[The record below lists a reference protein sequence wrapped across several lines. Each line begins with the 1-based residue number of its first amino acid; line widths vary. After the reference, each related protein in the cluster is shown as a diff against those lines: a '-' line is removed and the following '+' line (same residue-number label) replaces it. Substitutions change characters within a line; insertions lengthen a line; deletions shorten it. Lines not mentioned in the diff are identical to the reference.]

1 MQCTVFHSGFKPFTS
16 ISKARTETQIWHS
29 PCSPLDSGTCKHN
42 CYRWVHLPEVHACY
56 ACVVCFYDF
65 MCTDPS
71 IHLDLTSSTTH
82 LLNIAPFNTF
92 SLTCTATVPQGVV
105 SPKTFTWRRRRIG
118 PSKRGFNDITE
129 NGDSILINS
138 TNLNQPTSTSVL
150 TVREIIT
157 GDYRYR
163 CKVQLSELSLM
174 IKTDKYPINVTGE
187 RCLLIC

>member
-1 MQCTVFHSGFKPFTS
+1 
-16 ISKARTETQIWHS
+16 
-29 PCSPLDSGTCKHN
+29 
-42 CYRWVHLPEVHACY
+42 
-56 ACVVCFYDF
+56 

-157 GDYRYR
+157 GRERREGWEDGGKERER
-163 CKVQLSELSLM
+163 REED
-174 IKTDKYPINVTGE
+174 IGE
-187 RCLLIC
+187 IGRE